1 LPLRLPSANAE
12 SMGSRLEGRHALIT
26 GGGTGIGAAAAEH
39 LNAEG
44 AKLSLLGRRIEPL
57 KAVAEALGG
66 TAIQCDVTDPQGIV
80 AAFEESRAANGPID
94 LLIVNAGIAE
104 SAPFHKMSRESWDR
118 IIGTNLT
125 AAFECARAAIGDLL
139 KSDNGRLVFV
149 ASVASLR
156 GVPYAAHYAASKHGL
171 LGLMR
176 SLAAEYAKT
185 NLTVNAVCPG
195 YVDTPMTDQS
205 VARVSEI
212 TGRSAEQARSAITNM
227 NASGRL
233 VDPQAI
239 GNLIAML
246 CLPLSRDI
254 NGAAITIDG
263 GTAA

>member
-1 LPLRLPSANAE
+1 MAKE
-12 SMGSRLEGRHALIT
+12 LEGRHALVT
-26 GGGTGIGAAAAEH
+26 GGGSGIGAAAAAH
-39 LNAEG
+39 LGAAG
-44 AKLSLLGRRIEPL
+44 AKLSLLGRRMEPL
-57 KAVAEALGG
+57 LQTAEQLGG
-66 TAIQCDVTDPQGIV
+66 YAIACDVCQPDQI
-80 AAFEESRAANGPID
+80 AKAFDEARTINGPID
-94 LLIVNAGIAE
+94 LLIVNAGVAE
-104 SAPFHKMSRESWDR
+104 SAPFHKMTRDSWDR
-118 IIGTNLT
+118 IIATNLT
-125 AAFECARAAIGDLL
+125 AAFDCAQAAIGDLL

-185 NLTVNAVCPG
+185 SLTVNAVCPG

-212 TGRSAEQARSAITNM
+212 TGRSADQSRDIITNQ

-239 GNLIAML
+239 GNVIAML
-246 CLPLSRDI
+246 CLPLSQDI
-254 NGAAITIDG
+254 NGAAVTIDG
-263 GTAA
+263 GTSA

>member
-1 LPLRLPSANAE
+1 MAAE
-12 SMGSRLEGRHALIT
+12 SPLAGRHALIT
-26 GGGTGIGAAAAEH
+26 GGGTGIGAAVAERLSAA
-39 LNAEG
+39 G
-44 AKLSLLGRRIEPL
+44 AKISLLGRRMEPL
-57 KAVAEALGG
+57 LAVAERLSGS
-66 TAIQCDVTDPQGIV
+66 AIGCDVTDSQQIRN
-80 AAFEESRAANGPID
+80 AFDEARTLNGPID

-104 SAPFHKMSRESWDR
+104 SAPFHKMTRESWDR
-118 IIGTNLT
+118 IIATNLT
-125 AAFECARAAIGDLL
+125 AAFECSSAAIGDLL
-139 KSDNGRLVFV
+139 KSENGRLVYV

-156 GVPYAAHYAASKHGL
+156 GVPYASHYAASKHGV

-185 NLTVNAVCPG
+185 SLTVNAVCPG

-212 TGRSAEQARSAITNM
+212 TGRSEGDARSAITNM

-233 VDPQAI
+233 VDPEAI
-239 GNLIAML
+239 GNVIAML

-263 GTAA
+263 GTSA

>member
-1 LPLRLPSANAE
+1 MAAE
-12 SMGSRLEGRHALIT
+12 SPLSGRHALIT

-39 LNAEG
+39 LHADG
-44 AKLSLLGRRIEPL
+44 AKVSLLGRRLEPL
-57 KAVAEALGG
+57 QQVAERLSGYAVS
-66 TAIQCDVTDPQGIV
+66 CDVTQAEEI
-80 AAFEESRAANGPID
+80 AKAFEEARTLNGPID

-104 SAPFHKMSRESWDR
+104 SAPFHKMTRESWDK
-118 IIGTNLT
+118 IIATNLT
-125 AAFECARAAIGDLL
+125 AAFECSRAAIGDLL

-185 NLTVNAVCPG
+185 SLTVNAVCPG

-205 VARVSEI
+205 VSRVSKI
-212 TGRSAEQARSAITNM
+212 TGRSEGDARSAITNM

-239 GNLIAML
+239 GKVIAML

>member
-1 LPLRLPSANAE
+1 
-12 SMGSRLEGRHALIT
+12 MGSALDGSHALIT

-39 LNAEG
+39 LAAEG
-44 AKLSLLGRRIEPL
+44 ARVTVLGRRMEPL
-57 KAVAEALGG
+57 EAIARRIDGAA
-66 TAIQCDVTDPQGIV
+66 TRCDVTD
-80 AAFEESRAANGPID
+80 ADDLARAFEIARTAYGPMDI
-94 LLIVNAGIAE
+94 LVVNAGIAE
-104 SAPFHKMSRESWDR
+104 SAPFHKMTRDSWDR
-118 IIGTNLT
+118 LIATNLT
-125 AAFECARAAIGDLL
+125 AAFECARLAIGDLL
-139 KSDNGRLVFV
+139 KSDSGRLVFV

-195 YVDTPMTDQS
+195 YVDTAMTDQS

-212 TGRSAEQARSAITNM
+212 TGRSEDDSRSIITNM

-239 GNLIAML
+239 GNIIAML

-254 NGAAITIDG
+254 NGAAIPIDG
-263 GTAA
+263 GTSA